1 MGSYTLTLPSTW
13 IIEIEVTLVQRQNG
27 SRETMPVLISG
38 ADVEIQLDGIIDS
51 RKKVEQ
57 LVGRIEGAITKI
69 VNRKI
74 DKGEIGIRP

>member
-27 SRETMPVLISG
+27 SRDTMPVLISG

-51 RKKVEQ
+51 RKKVQQ
-57 LVGRIEGAITKI
+57 LVGRIEGAITKV

-74 DKGEIGIRP
+74 DKGEIGVRP

>member
-27 SRETMPVLISG
+27 TAETMPVLISG
-38 ADVEIQLDGIIDS
+38 SDVEIQLDGIIDS

-57 LVGRIEGAITKI
+57 LVGRIEGAITKV

>member
-1 MGSYTLTLPSTW
+1 MGSFSLTLPSTW

-27 SRETMPVLISG
+27 RSETMPVLISG
-38 ADVEIQLDGIIDS
+38 GDVEIQLDGIIDS

-57 LVGRIEGAITKI
+57 LVGRIEGSITRV

-74 DKGEIGIRP
+74 EKGEIGIRP

>member
-1 MGSYTLTLPSTW
+1 MGSYMLTLPSTW

-27 SRETMPVLISG
+27 TSETMPVLISG
-38 ADVEIQLDGIIDS
+38 SDVEIQLDGIIDS

-57 LVGRIEGAITKI
+57 LVGRIEGAITKV